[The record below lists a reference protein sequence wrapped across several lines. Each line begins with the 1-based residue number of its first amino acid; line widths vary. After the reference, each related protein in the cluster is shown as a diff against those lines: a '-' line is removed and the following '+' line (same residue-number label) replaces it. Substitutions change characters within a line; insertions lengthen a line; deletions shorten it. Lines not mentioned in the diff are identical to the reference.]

1 MASPLSRCEAMAK
14 TLRETWV
21 RETMVKQNLGEG
33 HLDEPA
39 FKVLI
44 ARDNANFKQLIAK
57 LDIKPA

>member
-1 MASPLSRCEAMAK
+1 MASPPSRCEAMAK
-14 TLRETWV
+14 TLREPLV
-21 RETMVKQNLGEG
+21 RETMAKKKLGDG
-33 HLDEPA
+33 HLDEPT